1 MNREKRPR
9 LCHRYRTVNSPGTPR
24 GSKQICIPMDPS
36 LYQDLW
42 NDAVQL
48 RSYLDTL
55 IEQSPELF
63 PSEVSDGYH
72 LTGHLP
78 ESKKMPGIRLR
89 QIQIGSE
96 TYTLRPSFVMSYMSG
111 TVDELEHPLLLLSL
125 GVPCWAL
132 MRIYGHNEMYW
143 NRHLE
148 RFGRSSLV
156 GTTVRLSPRLPR
168 HLVADEH
175 HCDWCGMKGYVAFTA
190 AHGCILGL
198 ALSPQADEAHLK
210 VAYGVFAQEARALE
224 PDYEP
229 ISVNVDGWKATQNAF
244 VALFTSIVP
253 ILCFLH
259 GFLSIRQRSRKAH
272 GLHQQLWEI
281 YRSESAEQFRQKMAQ
296 FWQNCQT
303 DNWPQALIDK
313 IAKFCGRVDD
323 YALSYEH
330 PHCYRTSNLVDRL
343 MNRLTRYLY
352 ANRGIYGHLVT
363 SERRLRG
370 WALLQNFRPFA
381 PRSGIERPY
390 QSPAHRLNQK
400 QYHSHWLHNLQVSA
414 SMAGQKCCT

>member
-1 MNREKRPR
+1 MIK
-9 LCHRYRTVNSPGTPR
+9 
-24 GSKQICIPMDPS
+24 
-36 LYQDLW
+36 
-42 NDAVQL
+42 
-48 RSYLDTL
+48 
-55 IEQSPELF
+55 
-63 PSEVSDGYH
+63 DGYH

-89 QIQIGSE
+89 QIQTCSG

-132 MRIYGHNEMYW
+132 TRIYGHNEMYW

-148 RFGRSSLV
+148 RFGRHSLV
-156 GTTVRLSPRLPR
+156 ATTVRLSPRLPR
-168 HLVADEH
+168 HLAADEH
-175 HCDWCGMKGYVAFTA
+175 HCDWCGTKGYVAFTP

-229 ISVNVDGWKATQNAF
+229 ISVNVDGWKATRKAF
-244 VALFTSIVP
+244 VALFPPIVP

-259 GFLSIRQRSRKAH
+259 GFLSIRKHSRKEH
-272 GLHQQLWEI
+272 GLHQQLWGL
-281 YRSESAEQFRQKMAQ
+281 YRSESAEQFRQNMAQ
-296 FWQNCQT
+296 FWHDCQT
-303 DNWPQALIDK
+303 GHWTQALLDNL
-313 IAKFCGRVDD
+313 AKFCGRVDD

-352 ANRGIYGHLVT
+352 ANRGIHGHLAT

-414 SMAGQKCCT
+414 SMTGQKCCT